1 MAPLQKFVKVAFIA
15 TAPNYESTSKP
26 VRGGSRINIGAT
38 SSLSVSGLDV
48 ASKSLEEM
56 CGLFKAEPADNL
68 YLTSSGER
76 GVCVY
81 KPVKKG
87 DVVLSIPVSSCF
99 RDDEPPRWYEHLE
112 NNEATE
118 DEHDITDYE
127 RYSLSGWA
135 SRLAASVLDLEL
147 NNSQGEIQSDD
158 DLKKGREMWKSMLP
172 DEDILRAS
180 LPVHWGEEI
189 VGSAKCTALE
199 LAIDSAYFARAT
211 TVFTLTDELKQ
222 VLEDERKEK
231 GEIPNVDLERK
242 CHDALDIVQ
251 TRACRLERKCE
262 DGVQWGPPLRILAP
276 IFDFI
281 NHASSRTTGKGSANA
296 EFGVEN
302 EHMCDMHEAKLVV
315 RALRDIDEGEE
326 VLIDYGD
333 SARPAWR
340 CLTSYGFVPDY
351 DLNADV
357 SDEEPIENVA
367 ELWMNGLRFDVD
379 PNSVP
384 YDLVEVAAAQ
394 TMLDYSVD
402 ENEFTQ
408 EEEEIENGMLT
419 PLVART
425 IADRAT
431 EAAINLVIE
440 TEDGNAEE
448 DVWDAPEFV
457 QAASLAHRLRWSQHE
472 VLMKFAMNLR
482 GLCNPEPEEEN

>member
-1 MAPLQKFVKVAFIA
+1 MAPLQKFVKAAFAA
-15 TAPNYESTSKP
+15 TAPSYQSTSKP
-26 VRGGSRINIGAT
+26 VSGGSRT

-48 ASKSLEEM
+48 ASVSLEEM

-68 YLTSSGER
+68 YLTNDGER

-87 DVVLSIPVSSCF
+87 DIVLSIPISSCF

-112 NNEATE
+112 NDAATE

-135 SRLAASVLDLEL
+135 IRLAASVLDLEL
-147 NNSQGEIQSDD
+147 NNSEGEIQNET
-158 DLKKGREMWKSMLP
+158 DLKKGREMWQSMLP

-189 VGSAKCTALE
+189 LSSAKCTALE
-199 LAIDSAYFARAT
+199 LAIDSSYFARAT
-211 TVFTLTDELKQ
+211 SVFTLTDELKQ
-222 VLEDERKEK
+222 VLEDDRE
-231 GEIPNVDLERK
+231 EIDLERK

-251 TRACRLERKCE
+251 TRVCRVERKCE
-262 DGVQWGPPLRILAP
+262 DGAQWGPPLRILAP

-281 NHASSRTTGKGSANA
+281 NHASNRATGKGSANA

-333 SARPAWR
+333 CARPAWR

-351 DLNADV
+351 DLNADA
-357 SDEEPIENVA
+357 SDEEPIENAA

-402 ENEFTQ
+402 EEEFAQ

-431 EAAINLVIE
+431 EAAVNLVIE
-440 TEDGNAEE
+440 TEDGNTEE

-472 VLMKFAMNLR
+472 VLMKFARNLR
-482 GLCNPEPEEEN
+482 GLCNPEPEEDN

>member
-1 MAPLQKFVKVAFIA
+1 MAPIHKFVKAAF
-15 TAPNYESTSKP
+15 TASAPSYQTTSNN
-26 VRGGSRINIGAT
+26 GGTT
-38 SSLSVSGLDV
+38 SLLSGLDV
-48 ASKSLEEM
+48 SSVSLKEM

-68 YLTSSGER
+68 YLTSNGER

-87 DVVLSIPVSSCF
+87 DVVLSIPIESCF

-112 NNEATE
+112 DDVDNTE

-127 RYSLSGWA
+127 RYSPSGWA
-135 SRLAASVLDLEL
+135 SRLAASILDLEM
-147 NNSQGEIQSDD
+147 NNSEGEIHNEY
-158 DLKKGREMWKSMLP
+158 DLKKGREIWQSMLP
-172 DEDILRAS
+172 DADILRAS

-189 VGSAKCTALE
+189 VVSTKCTALK

-211 TVFTLTDELKQ
+211 AVMTLTDEFKQ
-222 VLEDERKEK
+222 VLESNEDEKK
-231 GEIPNVDLERK
+231 KDIVDLERK

-251 TRACRLERKCE
+251 TRACRVERKCE

-281 NHASSRTTGKGSANA
+281 NHASSRTTSHQGGGANA
-296 EFGVEN
+296 AFEVEN

-340 CLTSYGFVPDY
+340 CLTSYGFVPDVNNL
-351 DLNADV
+351 DTGD
-357 SDEEPIENVA
+357 DEGPVENVA
-367 ELWMNGLRFDVD
+367 ELWMNGLRFEID
-379 PNSVP
+379 PQSVP

-402 ENEFTQ
+402 EDEFQ
-408 EEEEIENGMLT
+408 EEEEEIGNGMLT

-431 EAAINLVIE
+431 ETAVNLIIE
-440 TEDGNAEE
+440 TDTVDVDSEDEAWEHPG
-448 DVWDAPEFV
+448 FV
-457 QAASLAHRLRWSQHE
+457 QAARLANRLRWSQHE
-472 VLMKFAMNLR
+472 VLMAFAQNLR
-482 GLCNPEPEEEN
+482 SLYKSEHEE

>member
-1 MAPLQKFVKVAFIA
+1 MAPLKKFVKAAFTA
-15 TAPNYESTSKP
+15 TAPNFQSTSKP
-26 VRGGSRINIGAT
+26 GSGGSSIGST
-38 SSLSVSGLDV
+38 SLLSGLDV
-48 ASKSLEEM
+48 ASVSLEEM

-68 YLTSSGER
+68 YLTSNGER

-87 DVVLSIPVSSCF
+87 DVVLSIPISSCF

-112 NNEATE
+112 NDEANE

-127 RYSLSGWA
+127 RYSPSGWA

-147 NNSQGEIQSDD
+147 NNSEGEVQNENY
-158 DLKKGREMWKSMLP
+158 LKKGREMWQSMLP

-189 VGSAKCTALE
+189 VGSTKCTALE

-211 TVFTLTDELKQ
+211 AVFTLTDELKQ
-222 VLEDERKEK
+222 VLEDNNDKKEDK
-231 GEIPNVDLERK
+231 KEEIATADLERK

-251 TRACRLERKCE
+251 TRACRVERATE
-262 DGVQWGPPLRILAP
+262 DGAQWGPPLRILAP

-281 NHASSRTTGKGSANA
+281 NHASSRITGQGSANA

-302 EHMCDMHEAKLVV
+302 EQMCDMHEAKLVV

-351 DLNADV
+351 DLDADTN
-357 SDEEPIENVA
+357 DEEPIENVA

-402 ENEFTQ
+402 EDEFAK

-431 EAAINLVIE
+431 EAAVNLVIE
-440 TEDGNAEE
+440 TEEGDSEE
-448 DVWDAPEFV
+448 DVWDKAEFV
-457 QAASLAHRLRWSQHE
+457 QAASLANRLRWSQHE
-472 VLMKFAMNLR
+472 VLMKFAKNLR
-482 GLCNPEPEEEN
+482 ELCNPEPEEED

>member
-1 MAPLQKFVKVAFIA
+1 MAPIIKKFVKAAF
-15 TAPNYESTSKP
+15 TASAPTSYQT
-26 VRGGSRINIGAT
+26 SNIGTT
-38 SSLSVSGLDV
+38 SLLSGLDV
-48 ASKSLEEM
+48 SSVSLKEM

-68 YLTSSGER
+68 FLTSNSER

-81 KPVKKG
+81 RPVKKG
-87 DVVLSIPVSSCF
+87 DVVLSLPISSCF

-112 NNEATE
+112 KDEATE

-127 RYSLSGWA
+127 RYSPSGWA
-135 SRLAASVLDLEL
+135 SRLAASVLDLEM
-147 NNSQGEIQSDD
+147 NNSEGEVHNEI
-158 DLKKGREMWKSMLP
+158 DLKRGREMWQSMLP
-172 DEDILRAS
+172 DADILRAS
-180 LPVHWGEEI
+180 LPVHWSEEI
-189 VGSAKCTALE
+189 VASTKCTALE

-211 TVFTLTDELKQ
+211 AVMTLTDEFKQ
-222 VLEDERKEK
+222 VLEDNDEEEK
-231 GEIPNVDLERK
+231 GVPTSVDLERK

-251 TRACRLERKCE
+251 TRACRVERKCE

-281 NHASSRTTGKGSANA
+281 NHASSRKTGQGGANA
-296 EFGVEN
+296 AFGVEN

-315 RALRDIDEGEE
+315 RALRDVDEGEE
-326 VLIDYGD
+326 ILIDYGD

-351 DLNADV
+351 EPNADAG
-357 SDEEPIENVA
+357 DEEPVENVA
-367 ELWMNGLRFDVD
+367 ELWMNGLRFEVD
-379 PNSVP
+379 PQSVP

-402 ENEFTQ
+402 EDEFEE

-431 EAAINLVIE
+431 ETAVNLIIE
-440 TEDGNAEE
+440 AEDDGDSE
-448 DVWDAPEFV
+448 DEVWDAPGFV
-457 QAASLAHRLRWSQHE
+457 QAARLANRLRWSQHE
-472 VLMKFAMNLR
+472 VLMAFAKNLR
-482 GLCNPEPEEEN
+482 SLCKPEPEEEG